1 MKHVPGSSME
11 QADSLSRWPDW
22 QIGIERDNKNRVL
35 VKKKWLEVR
44 ATQVMEVVI
53 ERVDLLEEIRKSD
66 VKDDKVIKA
75 VEEMK

>member
-1 MKHVPGSSME
+1 ME